1 MEHEQFDEAL
11 MQCIHTLRAGS
22 DMDHAIQN
30 LLEIIAEFH
39 DADRAYIF
47 EFAEDEIH
55 MDNTYEY
62 CKAGITPEKD
72 MLQNLEISTI
82 DRWLV
87 LFEEQGEVYLNSRDG
102 ELDENSEEY
111 RLLKMQ
117 GVESLMVAPLY
128 SETKLI
134 GFIGVDNPNENT
146 YTLSLLRSVA
156 LLIVNDIQKR
166 ITLEQRVINALAR
179 IYISMYLVN
188 IPADTQKEFNSN
200 SDVRKYVKQT
210 EHASEQMRTA
220 MEHMTD
226 AQYWGG
232 TLAFSE
238 LTTLNERMK
247 HCDYI
252 SHEFYSST
260 DKWCRANFIVV
271 DRLENGDLNNVI
283 YGVQLID
290 DEKKKELE
298 YQAALEH
305 ALANQNEIYGE
316 LLQMQSGGVI
326 AVEIKTNRILVIN
339 RALLD
344 MLGID
349 ETKKNQLT
357 HEDFLSHFVDKK
369 AMEKYLAVRDTL
381 VEPYVREY
389 EVMRGDEHVFVLCHT
404 KLITLANGDRVSLT
418 SVMNITENKKFE
430 QRLLVQSRMDALTK
444 ICNRGYGEAQ
454 IEKLLKAKKNGMFLL
469 FDVDKFKHINDTYGH
484 SIGDEVLIQVADAL
498 KQTFEQAGVC
508 MRLGG
513 DEFAVYAPEI
523 TEQMQAETM
532 IQAFFERIRNIAI
545 PQMEGDAI
553 SVSLGA
559 VLCAPDREHVFE
571 KVYQRA
577 DATMYTCKKV
587 IGNSYDFYTGRNP
600 A

>member
-1 MEHEQFDEAL
+1 
-11 MQCIHTLRAGS
+11 MQCTHTLRTGS

-72 MLQNLEISTI
+72 MLQGIEISMI
-82 DRWLV
+82 DRWIA
-87 LFEEQGEVYLNSRDG
+87 LFKEQGEVYLNSRDG
-102 ELDENSEEY
+102 ELDESSEEY
-111 RLLKMQ
+111 WLLKIQ

-134 GFIGVDNPNENT
+134 GFIGVDNPKDNT
-146 YTLSLLRSVA
+146 YTLLLLRSVA
-156 LLIVNDIQKR
+156 SLIVNDIQKR
-166 ITLEQRVINALAR
+166 ITLEQRVISALAH
-179 IYISMYLVN
+179 IYISMHLLN

-200 SDVRKYVKQT
+200 NDVRRYINRT
-210 EHASEQMRTA
+210 EHATEQMRSV
-220 MEHMTD
+220 MEHLTD
-226 AQYWGG
+226 PQYWDG

-247 HCDYI
+247 QCDYI

-260 DKWCRANFIVV
+260 DRWCRANLIVV

-283 YGVQLID
+283 FGVQYID
-290 DEKKKELE
+290 EEKKRELE
-298 YQAALEH
+298 YQAALEQ
-305 ALANQNEIYGE
+305 ALENQNEIYGE

-339 RALLD
+339 RALME

-349 ETKKNQLT
+349 ETKRNQLT

-369 AMEKYLAVRDTL
+369 ALEKYLAVRDTL

-389 EVMRGDEHVFVLCHT
+389 EVMRGDERVFVLCHT

-418 SVMNITENKKFE
+418 SAMNITENKKFE
-430 QRLLVQSRMDALTK
+430 QRLLVQSQMDSLTK
-444 ICNRGYGEAQ
+444 ICNRGYGESQ

-469 FDVDKFKHINDTYGH
+469 LDVDKFKHINDTYGH

-498 KQTFEQAGVC
+498 KRTFEEAGVC

-513 DEFAVYAPEI
+513 DEFAVYAPEV
-523 TEQMQAETM
+523 TERIQAETM
-532 IQAFFERIRNIAI
+532 IQAFFKRIREIAI
-545 PQMEGDAI
+545 PKMKGDAV
-553 SVSLGA
+553 SVSMGA
-559 VLCAPDREHVFE
+559 VLCAPDREHAFE
-571 KVYQRA
+571 KIYQCA
-577 DATMYTCKKV
+577 DAAMYTCKKV
-587 IGNSYDFYTGRNP
+587 TGNSYNFYTGRNP
-600 A
+600 T

>member
-22 DMDHAIQN
+22 DMDHAIQK

-47 EFAEDEIH
+47 EFADDEIH

-62 CKAGITPEKD
+62 CKDGITPEKD
-72 MLQNLEISTI
+72 ILQDIEISTI
-82 DRWLV
+82 ERWLV

-102 ELDENSEEY
+102 ELDESSEEY
-111 RLLKMQ
+111 RLLKIQ
-117 GVESLMVAPLY
+117 GVDSLMVAPLY
-128 SETKLI
+128 SEKKMI
-134 GFIGVDNPNENT
+134 GFIGVDNPNNNT

-156 LLIVNDIQKR
+156 SLIVNDIQKR
-166 ITLEQRVINALAR
+166 ITLEQQVINALAR

-200 SDVRKYVKQT
+200 NEVRKYVKQD
-210 EHASEQMRTA
+210 EHAAEQMRA
-220 MEHMTD
+220 VMEHMSDT
-226 AQYWGG
+226 QYLEG
-232 TLAFSE
+232 TLAFSD

-247 HCDYI
+247 NCDYI

-260 DKWCRANFIVV
+260 KRWCRANFIVV

-290 DEKKKELE
+290 EEKKKELE

-305 ALANQNEIYGE
+305 ALENQNEIYGE

-339 RALLD
+339 RALMD
-344 MLGID
+344 MFGID
-349 ETKKNQLT
+349 EESQLT
-357 HEDFLSHFVDKK
+357 HEKFISHFVDKK
-369 AMEKYLAVRDTL
+369 AMEKYLTVRDTL
-381 VEPYVREY
+381 TESYVREY
-389 EVMRGDEHVFVLCHT
+389 EVMRGDERIFVLCQT
-404 KLITLANGDRVSLT
+404 KLITLANGDRVSVT
-418 SVMNITENKKFE
+418 SVMNITENKRFE
-430 QRLLVQSRMDALTK
+430 QRLLVQSQTDALTQ
-444 ICNRGYGEAQ
+444 IYNRGYGEAQ
-454 IEKLLKAKKNGMFLL
+454 IEQMLKAKKNGMFLL

-484 SIGDEVLIQVADAL
+484 SIGDEVLIQVASAL
-498 KQTFEQAGVC
+498 KQTFEKFGVC

-523 TEQMQAETM
+523 TGQIQAEAM
-532 IQAFFERIRNIAI
+532 IQAFFQRIREISI
-545 PQMEGDAI
+545 PKMEGYAI

-559 VLCAPDREHVFE
+559 VLCQPDKEHVFE
-571 KVYQRA
+571 KVYQCA
-577 DATMYTCKKV
+577 DATMYTCKK
-587 IGNSYDFYTGRNP
+587 ITGNSYDFYIGRTP
-600 A
+600 E

>member
-1 MEHEQFDEAL
+1 
-11 MQCIHTLRAGS
+11 
-22 DMDHAIQN
+22 
-30 LLEIIAEFH
+30 
-39 DADRAYIF
+39 
-47 EFAEDEIH
+47 
-55 MDNTYEY
+55 
-62 CKAGITPEKD
+62 
-72 MLQNLEISTI
+72 
-82 DRWLV
+82 
-87 LFEEQGEVYLNSRDG
+87 
-102 ELDENSEEY
+102 
-111 RLLKMQ
+111 
-117 GVESLMVAPLY
+117 
-128 SETKLI
+128 
-134 GFIGVDNPNENT
+134 
-146 YTLSLLRSVA
+146 
-156 LLIVNDIQKR
+156 
-166 ITLEQRVINALAR
+166 
-179 IYISMYLVN
+179 
-188 IPADTQKEFNSN
+188 
-200 SDVRKYVKQT
+200 
-210 EHASEQMRTA
+210 
-220 MEHMTD
+220 
-226 AQYWGG
+226 
-232 TLAFSE
+232 
-238 LTTLNERMK
+238 MK

-349 ETKKNQLT
+349 ETKKKQLT

-532 IQAFFERIRNIAI
+532 IKAFFERIRNIAI

>member
-22 DMDHAIQN
+22 DMDHAIQK

-47 EFAEDEIH
+47 EFADDEIH

-72 MLQNLEISTI
+72 ILQDIEISTI
-82 DRWLV
+82 ERWLV

-102 ELDENSEEY
+102 ELDESSEEY
-111 RLLKMQ
+111 RLLKIQ
-117 GVESLMVAPLY
+117 GVDSLMVAPLY
-128 SETKLI
+128 SEKKMI
-134 GFIGVDNPNENT
+134 GFIGVDNPNNNT

-156 LLIVNDIQKR
+156 SLIVNDIQKR
-166 ITLEQRVINALAR
+166 ITLEQQVINALAR

-200 SDVRKYVKQT
+200 NEVRKYVKQD
-210 EHASEQMRTA
+210 EHAAEQMRA
-220 MEHMTD
+220 VMEHMSDT
-226 AQYWGG
+226 QYLEGA
-232 TLAFSE
+232 LAFSD

-247 HCDYI
+247 NCDYI

-260 DKWCRANFIVV
+260 KRWCRANFIVV

-290 DEKKKELE
+290 EEKKKELE

-305 ALANQNEIYGE
+305 ALENQNEIYGE

-339 RALLD
+339 RALMD
-344 MLGID
+344 MFGID
-349 ETKKNQLT
+349 EESQLT
-357 HEDFLSHFVDKK
+357 HEKFISHFVDKK
-369 AMEKYLAVRDTL
+369 AMEKYLTVRDTL
-381 VEPYVREY
+381 TESYVREY
-389 EVMRGDEHVFVLCHT
+389 EVMRGDERIFVLCQT
-404 KLITLANGDRVSLT
+404 KLITLANGDRVSVT
-418 SVMNITENKKFE
+418 SVMNITENKRFE
-430 QRLLVQSRMDALTK
+430 QRLLVQSQTDALTK
-444 ICNRGYGEAQ
+444 IYNRGYGEAQ
-454 IEKLLKAKKNGMFLL
+454 IEQMLKAKKNGMFLL

-484 SIGDEVLIQVADAL
+484 SIGDEVLIQVASAL
-498 KQTFEQAGVC
+498 KQTFEKFGVC

-523 TEQMQAETM
+523 TGQIQAEAM
-532 IQAFFERIRNIAI
+532 IQAFFQRIREISI
-545 PQMEGDAI
+545 PKMEGYAI

-559 VLCAPDREHVFE
+559 VLCQPDKEHVFE
-571 KVYQRA
+571 KVYQCA
-577 DATMYTCKKV
+577 DATMYTCKK
-587 IGNSYDFYTGRNP
+587 ITGNSYDFYIGRTP
-600 A
+600 E

>member
-11 MQCIHTLRAGS
+11 MQCIHTLRAGR
-22 DMDHAIQN
+22 DMDHAIQK

-47 EFAEDEIH
+47 EFADDEIH

-62 CKAGITPEKD
+62 CKDGITPEKD
-72 MLQNLEISTI
+72 ILQDIEISTI
-82 DRWLV
+82 ERWLV

-102 ELDENSEEY
+102 ELDESSEEY
-111 RLLKMQ
+111 RLLKIQ
-117 GVESLMVAPLY
+117 GVDSLMVAPLY
-128 SETKLI
+128 SEKKMI
-134 GFIGVDNPNENT
+134 GFIGVDNPNNNT

-156 LLIVNDIQKR
+156 SLIVNDIQKR
-166 ITLEQRVINALAR
+166 ITLEQQVINALAR

-188 IPADTQKEFNSN
+188 IPANTQKEFNSN
-200 SDVRKYVKQT
+200 NEVRKYVKQD
-210 EHASEQMRTA
+210 EHAAEQMRA
-220 MEHMTD
+220 VMEHMSDT
-226 AQYWGG
+226 QYLEG
-232 TLAFSE
+232 TLAFSD

-247 HCDYI
+247 NCDYI

-260 DKWCRANFIVV
+260 KRWCRANFIVV

-290 DEKKKELE
+290 EEKKKELE

-305 ALANQNEIYGE
+305 ALENQNEIYGE

-339 RALLD
+339 RALMD
-344 MLGID
+344 MFGID
-349 ETKKNQLT
+349 EESQLT
-357 HEDFLSHFVDKK
+357 HEKFISHFVDKK
-369 AMEKYLAVRDTL
+369 AMEKYLTVRDTL
-381 VEPYVREY
+381 TESYVREY
-389 EVMRGDEHVFVLCHT
+389 EVMRGDERIFVLCQT
-404 KLITLANGDRVSLT
+404 KLITLANGDRVSVT
-418 SVMNITENKKFE
+418 SVMNITENKRFE
-430 QRLLVQSRMDALTK
+430 QRLLVQSQTDALTQ
-444 ICNRGYGEAQ
+444 IYNRGYGEAQ
-454 IEKLLKAKKNGMFLL
+454 IEQMLKAKKNGMFLL

-484 SIGDEVLIQVADAL
+484 SIGDEVLIQVASAL
-498 KQTFEQAGVC
+498 KQTFEKFGVC

-577 DATMYTCKKV
+577 DATMYTCKK
-587 IGNSYDFYTGRNP
+587 ITGNSYDFYTGRNP

>member
-22 DMDHAIQN
+22 DMDHAIQK

-47 EFAEDEIH
+47 EFADDEIH

-62 CKAGITPEKD
+62 CKDGITPEKD
-72 MLQNLEISTI
+72 ILQDIEISTI
-82 DRWLV
+82 ERWLV

-102 ELDENSEEY
+102 ELDESSEEY
-111 RLLKMQ
+111 RLLKIQ
-117 GVESLMVAPLY
+117 GVDSLMVAPLY
-128 SETKLI
+128 SEKKMI
-134 GFIGVDNPNENT
+134 GFIGVDNPNNNT

-156 LLIVNDIQKR
+156 SLIVNDIQKR
-166 ITLEQRVINALAR
+166 ITLEQQVINALAR

-200 SDVRKYVKQT
+200 NEVRKYVKQD
-210 EHASEQMRTA
+210 EHAAEQMRA
-220 MEHMTD
+220 VMGHMSDT
-226 AQYWGG
+226 QYLEG
-232 TLAFSE
+232 TLAFSD

-247 HCDYI
+247 NCDYI

-260 DKWCRANFIVV
+260 KRWCRANFIVV

-290 DEKKKELE
+290 EEKKKELE

-305 ALANQNEIYGE
+305 ALENQNEIYGE

-339 RALLD
+339 RALMD
-344 MLGID
+344 MFGID
-349 ETKKNQLT
+349 EESQLT
-357 HEDFLSHFVDKK
+357 HEKFISHFVDKK
-369 AMEKYLAVRDTL
+369 AMEKYLTVRDTL
-381 VEPYVREY
+381 TESYVREY
-389 EVMRGDEHVFVLCHT
+389 EVMRGDERIFVLCQT
-404 KLITLANGDRVSLT
+404 KLITLANGDRVSVT
-418 SVMNITENKKFE
+418 SVMNITENKRSE
-430 QRLLVQSRMDALTK
+430 QRLLVQSQTDALTK
-444 ICNRGYGEAQ
+444 IYNRGYGEAQ
-454 IEKLLKAKKNGMFLL
+454 IEQMLKAKKNGMFLL
-469 FDVDKFKHINDTYGH
+469 LDVDKFKHINDTYGH
-484 SIGDEVLIQVADAL
+484 SIGDEVLIQVASAL
-498 KQTFEQAGVC
+498 KQTFEKFGVC

-523 TEQMQAETM
+523 TGQIQAEAM
-532 IQAFFERIRNIAI
+532 IQAFFQRIREISI
-545 PQMEGDAI
+545 PKMEGYAI

-559 VLCAPDREHVFE
+559 VLCQPDKEHVFE
-571 KVYQRA
+571 KVYQCA
-577 DATMYTCKKV
+577 DATMYTCKK
-587 IGNSYDFYTGRNP
+587 ITGNSYDFYIGRTP
-600 A
+600 E

>member
-11 MQCIHTLRAGS
+11 MQCIHTLRTGS
-22 DMDHAIQN
+22 DMDHAIQK

-47 EFAEDEIH
+47 EFADDEIH

-62 CKAGITPEKD
+62 CKDGITPEKD
-72 MLQNLEISTI
+72 ILQDIEISTI
-82 DRWLV
+82 ERWLV

-102 ELDENSEEY
+102 ELDESSEEY
-111 RLLKMQ
+111 RLLKIQ
-117 GVESLMVAPLY
+117 GVDSLMVAPLY
-128 SETKLI
+128 SEKKMI
-134 GFIGVDNPNENT
+134 GFIGVDNPNNNT

-156 LLIVNDIQKR
+156 SLIVNDIQKR
-166 ITLEQRVINALAR
+166 ITLEQQVINALAR

-200 SDVRKYVKQT
+200 NEVRKYVKQD
-210 EHASEQMRTA
+210 EHAAEQMRA
-220 MEHMTD
+220 VMEHMSDT
-226 AQYWGG
+226 QYLEG
-232 TLAFSE
+232 TLAFSD

-247 HCDYI
+247 NCDYI

-260 DKWCRANFIVV
+260 KRWCRANFIVV

-290 DEKKKELE
+290 EEKKKELE

-305 ALANQNEIYGE
+305 ALENQNEIYGE

-339 RALLD
+339 RALMD
-344 MLGID
+344 MFGID
-349 ETKKNQLT
+349 EESQLT
-357 HEDFLSHFVDKK
+357 HEKFISHFVDKK
-369 AMEKYLAVRDTL
+369 AMEKYLTVRDTL
-381 VEPYVREY
+381 TESYVREY
-389 EVMRGDEHVFVLCHT
+389 EVMRGDERIFVLCQT
-404 KLITLANGDRVSLT
+404 KLITLANGDRVSVT
-418 SVMNITENKKFE
+418 SVMNITENKRFE
-430 QRLLVQSRMDALTK
+430 QRLLVQSQTDALTK
-444 ICNRGYGEAQ
+444 IYNRGYGEAQ
-454 IEKLLKAKKNGMFLL
+454 IEQMLKAKKNGMFLL

-484 SIGDEVLIQVADAL
+484 SIGDEVLIQVASAL
-498 KQTFEQAGVC
+498 KQTFEKFGVC

-523 TEQMQAETM
+523 TGQIQAEAM
-532 IQAFFERIRNIAI
+532 IQAFFQRIREISI
-545 PQMEGDAI
+545 PKMEGYAI

-559 VLCAPDREHVFE
+559 VLCQPDKEHVFE
-571 KVYQRA
+571 KVYQCA
-577 DATMYTCKKV
+577 DATMYTCKK
-587 IGNSYDFYTGRNP
+587 ITGNSYDFYIGRTP
-600 A
+600 E